1 MYLYYTK
8 TYGGG
13 SASPSAAVPTTPSA
27 SGEKGHLHKKTSSLS
42 FILKVVLIY
51 KWCIKKQ
58 NLIVQNNV

>member
-13 SASPSAAVPTTPSA
+13 SASPHSAVPTTPSA

-42 FILKVVLIY
+42 LI
-51 KWCIKKQ
+51 
-58 NLIVQNNV
+58 